1 MADPNQY
8 DPTIAAAAQEWGQDP
23 TMLKALMLQESG
35 GQNLP
40 ANSAGAAGTTQIIP
54 STAAGLGMTDPKD
67 PTQQIF
73 GAAKYLSQ
81 GMKAEGTPEGA
92 LLYYHGG
99 PNWRQNYGPESAGY
113 VPGVAAH
120 YAALTK
126 AATANSSQT
135 GGTASAAVPSDADF
149 LQQTA
154 PAASVSASPA
164 PTVAAAN
171 SPSPAAAPGVPSDA
185 DFLAQTSATPAAPPS
200 SATTSAPAAAGPT
213 PSPAPTDPS
222 ATAHEPLLARLGAGI
237 EHGLMTVPDTVAK
250 AIAGVGAYVDNKIPA
265 LASLDA
271 STGYTPSAVNQ
282 SVDADQAAYK
292 AKYGND
298 TAAAIG
304 NVGGQIVGT
313 LPIMSGIGGAL
324 GAAGDALG
332 VTGGNLL
339 TRAAGGAVSGAVQG
353 AGAAAAT
360 SSGSDAPI
368 GNQLLGGALTGGI
381 VGGALPA
388 IGSAARGLL
397 STATGIGASVDPEIA
412 RLAGVAR
419 DMGIPVSAPQMSGNS
434 LLRIANDQSSKLPFS
449 GADGLASRQADGWN
463 GALAKQMGETATRV
477 TPDVMDAAATRI
489 GATMNGVAARTTIQA
504 DQPVLQDLQ
513 RIAGDAK
520 QTLPASEQAPINGQI
535 TSLLNQFVDGN
546 GALDGKAYQALT
558 ARGAPLDRLGQS
570 ADPNL
575 AFYGQQI
582 RNAVDDAFQRSADPA
597 DQAALTEARGQWR
610 AMKTIQ
616 PLVEKSP
623 DGNLSPALLMG
634 QVRSASNR
642 FDGST
647 SGMAYTG
654 GGPMGDLARIG
665 QAFLKAPPDSGT
677 AGRMM
682 VNSLVGGAPLGAVVA
697 GANPLALA
705 AAPVGLAANRLLGS
719 ALRSGFV
726 ANNAIN
732 SGLGQAPIMG
742 GINRLLG
749 QAAPYVAPG
758 TVIGRNQL
766 MP

>member
-99 PNWRQNYGPESAGY
+99 PNWRQNYGSESAGY

-120 YAALTK
+120 YTALSK
-126 AATANSSQT
+126 AAGA
-135 GGTASAAVPSDADF
+135 GPTASGPAAPSDADF

-154 PAASVSASPA
+154 PAASVPAGASNTPSDQDFLQQTSTSPVASP
-164 PTVAAAN
+164 
-171 SPSPAAAPGVPSDA
+171 
-185 DFLAQTSATPAAPPS
+185 PP
-200 SATTSAPAAAGPT
+200 PGPT
-213 PSPAPTDPS
+213 PSPAPSDAA
-222 ATAHEPLLARLGAGI
+222 ATASEPLLARLGAGI
-237 EHGLMTVPDTVAK
+237 QHGLMTVPDTVAK
-250 AIAGVGAYVDNKIPA
+250 AMAGVGAYVDSKVPA

-271 STGYTPSAVNQ
+271 STGYTPAAVNQ

-298 TAAAIG
+298 LAA
-304 NVGGQIVGT
+304 NVGSIGGQVVGT
-313 LPIMSGIGGAL
+313 LPIMAGLGGAV
-324 GAAGDALG
+324 GAAGDAIG
-332 VTGGNLL
+332 AGGGNLL
-339 TRAAGGAVSGAVQG
+339 MRGAAGAASGAIQG

-360 SSGSDAPI
+360 SGGSDAPL
-368 GNQLLGGALTGGI
+368 GQQMLSGAALGGV
-381 VGGALPA
+381 VGGALPLV
-388 IGSAARGLL
+388 GSAARGLL

-546 GALDGKAYQALT
+546 GALNGKAYQALT

-654 GGPMGDLARIG
+654 GGPMADLARIG

-719 ALRSGFV
+719 AMRSGFV